1 MKQVLLIIDLQN
13 DYFPGYKF
21 PLWNTT
27 DVLHRILHLIDHA
40 KQKEIPIV
48 LIQHVADVSLG
59 FAPFFVPG
67 TEGVEI
73 KKEVL
78 DKFTN
83 PIIVQKAYADGF
95 VKTDLTETLKK
106 LQAEELLVCGMMT
119 QNCVTFTSTSPM
131 AAPYKVKVITDCCT
145 TVDQMIHLIAI
156 AALSTRV
163 EFVTSDKI

>member
-27 DVLHRILHLIDHA
+27 DVLHRILLLIDHA
-40 KQKEIPIV
+40 KQKNIPVV

-59 FAPFFVPG
+59 FAPFFVPD

-95 VKTDLTETLKK
+95 VKRPK
-106 LQAEELLVCGMMT
+106 L
-119 QNCVTFTSTSPM
+119 
-131 AAPYKVKVITDCCT
+131 
-145 TVDQMIHLIAI
+145 
-156 AALSTRV
+156 
-163 EFVTSDKI
+163 